1 MEKKEISILNIPF
14 YNTSQAGFVD
24 ELYNDVRN
32 GERKFV
38 VTANPEIVMH
48 ASTDKDF
55 EAVIRQADY
64 IVPDGIGIVMASQK
78 LGEPLKERVTGYDT
92 MVGLLDKP
100 IRCYF
105 LGAKPEIS
113 QMVKVKVN
121 EKYPQAEVCGVHHG
135 YFDVLESEKIA
146 QEIMATNPDIIFVAL
161 GSPAQEKWIVSQ
173 ISNFEKGVFIGV
185 GGSFD
190 VLTDNVKRAP
200 KIWIKLR
207 LEWVYRLLSNPSRW
221 RRFFAIPQFML
232 AIRKESKRLKKGE

>member
-78 LGEPLKERVTGYDT
+78 LGEPLQERVTG
-92 MVGLLDKP
+92 
-100 IRCYF
+100 
-105 LGAKPEIS
+105 
-113 QMVKVKVN
+113 
-121 EKYPQAEVCGVHHG
+121 
-135 YFDVLESEKIA
+135 
-146 QEIMATNPDIIFVAL
+146 
-161 GSPAQEKWIVSQ
+161 
-173 ISNFEKGVFIGV
+173 
-185 GGSFD
+185 
-190 VLTDNVKRAP
+190 
-200 KIWIKLR
+200 
-207 LEWVYRLLSNPSRW
+207 
-221 RRFFAIPQFML
+221 
-232 AIRKESKRLKKGE
+232 